1 MIFRRTGRSEFF
13 FFIFV
18 FLLSLAIASVD
29 AQVSE
34 LESLRYFDVSNSQLN
49 EPCAT
54 NSGVNYQAVFQ
65 LQQSGAENALMLSS
79 AAPVDS
85 SDNISAMSTNQKV
98 KDCVGIVID
107 WWGKAYYNI
116 FDLALVDG
124 EVDLQNPYDLQ
135 TIADPAR
142 LENGF
147 NIASACLSSAS
158 EAEYH
163 RCAGLNVPTLEPEH
177 YILYSE
183 SDLLPA
189 TLDDDYKQ
197 IMGWMIEMGLGYD
210 RYIHAIYDLDANNNE
225 LLTTLR
231 ELGLTTFSPEED
243 EVHGSLI
250 QTIDQLYEMK
260 TCLGSLQPFTSY
272 NSRFSR
278 KKTYNFCN
286 QLNPYSDPDR
296 QYNRDN
302 DKETF
307 FYGVARNYIHEYF
320 HHTQKAHTLN
330 RDLGTSDDCCGYEDA
345 VEAPP
350 FWIEGAANVFP
361 DLFLWEKFED
371 MNLTVRNGF
380 ERGNGRYHEE
390 GSPAVCQGLDT
401 YLCDQNARLYRE
413 KKEQHQQAGGKCYL
427 GSRNGA
433 DLYDG
438 SIKQP
443 QCSWDMAAW
452 YLAYTTSFQ
461 VMWVD
466 IPRDMWS
473 LGFPGSFEKHVGMTV
488 NEFADEFSSFFNTG
502 SSDDPPPPGF
512 FPDKPLSEL
521 VDFWELEKNPSGR

>member
-1 MIFRRTGRSEFF
+1 MIFRRAGSRGFF
-13 FFIFV
+13 FSVLF

-34 LESLRYFDVSNSQLN
+34 FENLRYFDVSNSQLN

-54 NSGVNYQAVFQ
+54 NAGVNYKAMFQ
-65 LQQSGAENALMLSS
+65 LQQSDAENALILNS

-85 SDNISAMSTNQKV
+85 SGNITAMSTNQKV

-135 TIADPAR
+135 AVADPAR

-183 SDLLPA
+183 SDQLPA
-189 TLDDDYKQ
+189 TLDGDYKQ

-243 EVHGSLI
+243 AVHGSLI

-260 TCLGSLQPFTSY
+260 NCLGTLHPFTSY
-272 NSRFSR
+272 NSRFSL
-278 KKTYNFCN
+278 KKPYSFCN
-286 QLNPYSDPDR
+286 QLNPYTDPDR
-296 QYNRDN
+296 QVNRDN

-307 FYGVARNYIHEYF
+307 FYSVARNYIHEYF
-320 HHTQKAHTLN
+320 HHTQGAHTLN
-330 RDLGTSDDCCGYEDA
+330 RDLGTSTDCCGYEDP

-361 DLFLWEKFED
+361 DLFLWEKFPD
-371 MNLTVRNGF
+371 MNHTVRNGF

-401 YLCDQNARLYRE
+401 YLCDQNSRLYRE
-413 KKEQHQQAGGKCYL
+413 KKEQHQQGGGKCYL
-427 GSRNGA
+427 GTRDGN

-473 LGFPGSFEKHVGMTV
+473 LGFLGSFEKHVGMTV
-488 NEFADEFSSFFNTG
+488 NEFADKFSNFFNTG
-502 SSDDPPPPGF
+502 SPDDPPPPGF
-512 FPDKPLSEL
+512 FPNKPLSEL

>member
-1 MIFRRTGRSEFF
+1 MIFRRAGRSGFF
-13 FFIFV
+13 FSILV
-18 FLLSLAIASVD
+18 FLLSLTVASAD

-34 LESLRYFDVSNSQLN
+34 FESLRYFDVSNSQLN

-54 NSGVNYQAVFQ
+54 NAGVNYKAMFQ
-65 LQQSGAENALMLSS
+65 LQQSDAENILILNS

-85 SDNISAMSTNQKV
+85 SGNITAMSTNQKV

-135 TIADPAR
+135 AVADPAR

-183 SDLLPA
+183 SDQLPA
-189 TLDDDYKQ
+189 TLDGDYKQ

-243 EVHGSLI
+243 AVHGSLI

-260 TCLGSLQPFTSY
+260 SCLGTLHPFTSY
-272 NSRFSR
+272 NSRFSL
-278 KKTYNFCN
+278 KKPYSFCN
-286 QLNPYSDPDR
+286 QLNPYTDPDR
-296 QYNRDN
+296 QVNRDN

-307 FYGVARNYIHEYF
+307 FYSVAHHFIHEYF
-320 HHTQKAHTLN
+320 HHTQRAHTLN
-330 RDLGTSDDCCGYEDA
+330 RALATSTDCCGYEDP

-361 DLFLWEKFED
+361 DLFLWEKFPD
-371 MNLTVRNGF
+371 MNHTVRNGF

-401 YLCDQNARLYRE
+401 YLCDQNSRLYRE
-413 KKEQHQQAGGKCYL
+413 KKEQHQQGGGKCYL
-427 GSRNGA
+427 GTRDGN

-473 LGFPGSFEKHVGMTV
+473 LGFLGSFEKHVGMTV
-488 NEFADEFSSFFNTG
+488 NEFADKFSNFFNTG
-502 SSDDPPPPGF
+502 SPDDPPPPGF
-512 FPDKPLSEL
+512 FPNKPLSEL

>member
-1 MIFRRTGRSEFF
+1 MNLRNKVFF
-13 FFIFV
+13 SIFIFS
-18 FLLSLAIASVD
+18 LSAAITNVN
-29 AQVSE
+29 AQVRGSDR
-34 LESLRYFDVSNSQLN
+34 LRYFDVSSSQLN
-49 EPCAT
+49 EPCAA

-65 LQQSGAENALMLSS
+65 LQQAGAENALMLNS

-85 SDNISAMSTNQKV
+85 SDNIPAMSTNQKV

-116 FDLALVDG
+116 FDLALYDG
-124 EVDLQNPYDLQ
+124 EVDLQNSYDIQ
-135 TIADPAR
+135 AFADPAR
-142 LENGF
+142 LEEGF
-147 NIASACLSSAS
+147 IITSACLSSAS
-158 EAEYH
+158 DAEYL
-163 RCAGLNVPTLEPEH
+163 RCAGLNVPKREPEH

-183 SDLLPA
+183 SDQLPA
-189 TLDDDYKQ
+189 TLDGDYKQ

-210 RYIHAIYDLDANNNE
+210 RYIHAIYDLEADNNE

-231 ELGLTTFSPEED
+231 ELGLTTFNPEED
-243 EVHGSLI
+243 AVHGGPI
-250 QTIDQLYEMK
+250 QTIEQLHDMK

-272 NSRFSR
+272 NSRYSR
-278 KKTYNFCN
+278 KKTYSFCN
-286 QLNPYSDPDR
+286 QLNPYTDPDR
-296 QYNRDN
+296 QFNRDN

-307 FYGVARNYIHEYF
+307 FYSVARNYIHEYF
-320 HHTQKAHTLN
+320 HHTQIAHTLN
-330 RDLGTSDDCCGYEDA
+330 RYSGTSDDCCGHEDEDA

-350 FWIEGAANVFP
+350 FWVEGAADVFP
-361 DLFLWEKFED
+361 DLFLWEKFPD
-371 MNLTVRNGF
+371 MNHTVRNGF
-380 ERGNGRYHEE
+380 ERGNGRYHEQ

-401 YLCDQNARLYRE
+401 YLCDQNSRLYRE
-413 KKEQHQQAGGKCYL
+413 KKEQHQQGGGKCYL
-427 GSRNGA
+427 GTRNGA

-443 QCSWDMAAW
+443 QCNWTMAAW
-452 YLAYTTSFQ
+452 YLAYITSFQ

-466 IPRDMWS
+466 ITRDMWS

-521 VDFWELEKNPSGR
+521 VDFWELETNPSGQ

>member
-1 MIFRRTGRSEFF
+1 MIFRRAGSRGFF
-13 FFIFV
+13 FSVLV

-34 LESLRYFDVSNSQLN
+34 FESLRYFDVSNSQLN

-54 NSGVNYQAVFQ
+54 NAGVNYKAMFQ
-65 LQQSGAENALMLSS
+65 LQQSDAENALILKS

-85 SDNISAMSTNQKV
+85 SGNITAMSTNQKV

-135 TIADPAR
+135 AVADPAR

-147 NIASACLSSAS
+147 NITSACLSSAS
-158 EAEYH
+158 EAEYR
-163 RCAGLNVPTLEPEH
+163 RCTGLNVPTLEPEH

-183 SDLLPA
+183 SDQLPA
-189 TLDDDYKQ
+189 TLDGDYKQ

-210 RYIHAIYDLDANNNE
+210 RYIHAIYDLDADNNE

-243 EVHGSLI
+243 AVHGSLI

-260 TCLGSLQPFTSY
+260 NCLGTLHPFTSY
-272 NSRFSR
+272 NSRFSL
-278 KKTYNFCN
+278 KKPYSFCN
-286 QLNPYSDPDR
+286 QLNPYTDPDR
-296 QYNRDN
+296 QVNRDN

-307 FYGVARNYIHEYF
+307 FYSVARNYIHEYF
-320 HHTQKAHTLN
+320 HHTQRAHTLN
-330 RDLGTSDDCCGYEDA
+330 RYLGNSTDCCGQEDP

-361 DLFLWEKFED
+361 DLFLWEKFPD
-371 MNLTVRNGF
+371 MNHTVRNGF

-401 YLCDQNARLYRE
+401 YLCDQNSRLYRE
-413 KKEQHQQAGGKCYL
+413 KKEQHQQGGGKCYL
-427 GSRNGA
+427 GTRDGT

-443 QCSWDMAAW
+443 QCNWDMAAW

-461 VMWVD
+461 IMWVD

-473 LGFPGSFEKHVGMTV
+473 LGFLGSFEKNVGMNV
-488 NEFADEFSSFFNTG
+488 NEFADEFSNFFNTG
-502 SSDDPPPPGF
+502 SPDDPPPPGF
-512 FPDKPLSEL
+512 FPNKPLSEL